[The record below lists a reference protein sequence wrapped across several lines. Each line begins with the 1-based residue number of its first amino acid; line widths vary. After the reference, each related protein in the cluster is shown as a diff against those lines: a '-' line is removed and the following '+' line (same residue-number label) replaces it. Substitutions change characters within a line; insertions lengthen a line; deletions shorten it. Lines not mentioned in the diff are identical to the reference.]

1 MKFFKENDKMPFIL
15 VAFGIILY
23 LVLSN
28 LPVVFSGISYVSSVA
43 FPFILGSCVAFI
55 INVPMS
61 FFERKLFYKLKKG
74 KRSLSLIMAIVSIVG
89 VILLVSRLIIPEL
102 VDTIFKLSNNI
113 PEYVKEIQALLEK
126 TSMNKP
132 MVHKYVNQITF
143 DWDKISGELI
153 TFLQDGATSMLNST
167 VSAITD
173 VVQFIVSF
181 ALGFVFALNALL
193 QKEKLSM
200 QVKKV
205 LVAFLPERV
214 AKYIVRVGRLSNN
227 AFSSFL
233 SGQCLEA
240 VILGCL
246 IFASMKLLG
255 LPYAVL
261 IAVFIGVM
269 SLIPIIGGFIGCWVG
284 VLLIFMVDWKQ
295 AIIFINF
302 ITLLGWSPKGEEELF
317 SHDELIEIVG
327 TVIYPHVVGNSV
339 GLPAI
344 WVLVAVTIGGN
355 IAGIVGMIFSIPF
368 CSVLYQL
375 FSEIVNKQ
383 IKKKNVDIP

>member
-173 VVQFIVSF
+173 VVQFIESF
-181 ALGFVFALNALL
+181 ALGFVFE
-193 QKEKLSM
+193 KERQERGLWNI
-200 QVKKV
+200 KKTV
-205 LVAFLPERV
+205 LAYVILTVIEFGSKRYGIPAGADRRTGV
-214 AKYIVRVGRLSNN
+214 VGR
-227 AFSSFL
+227 
-233 SGQCLEA
+233 QCA
-240 VILGCL
+240 KRQIN
-246 IFASMKLLG
+246 
-255 LPYAVL
+255 
-261 IAVFIGVM
+261 IGKIHTNPTFP
-269 SLIPIIGGFIGCWVG
+269 SYDGFI
-284 VLLIFMVDWKQ
+284 MPQ
-295 AIIFINF
+295 M
-302 ITLLGWSPKGEEELF
+302 EEN
-317 SHDELIEIVG
+317 
-327 TVIYPHVVGNSV
+327 GNYEK
-339 GLPAI
+339 
-344 WVLVAVTIGGN
+344 
-355 IAGIVGMIFSIPF
+355 
-368 CSVLYQL
+368 C
-375 FSEIVNKQ
+375 NKL
-383 IKKKNVDIP
+383 

>member
-1 MKFFKENDKMPFIL
+1 MKFFKENDKTPFIL

-28 LPVVFSGISYVSSVA
+28 LPVVFSGISYVSSVV

-295 AIIFINF
+295 AIIFI
-302 ITLLGWSPKGEEELF
+302 IMW
-317 SHDELIEIVG
+317 
-327 TVIYPHVVGNSV
+327 
-339 GLPAI
+339 
-344 WVLVAVTIGGN
+344 
-355 IAGIVGMIFSIPF
+355 
-368 CSVLYQL
+368 
-375 FSEIVNKQ
+375 
-383 IKKKNVDIP
+383 

>member
-153 TFLQDGATSMLNST
+153 TFLQDGSN
-167 VSAITD
+167 
-173 VVQFIVSF
+173 
-181 ALGFVFALNALL
+181 
-193 QKEKLSM
+193 KY
-200 QVKKV
+200 
-205 LVAFLPERV
+205 
-214 AKYIVRVGRLSNN
+214 AKFNGKCIDY
-227 AFSSFL
+227 
-233 SGQCLEA
+233 
-240 VILGCL
+240 GC
-246 IFASMKLLG
+246 
-255 LPYAVL
+255 
-261 IAVFIGVM
+261 
-269 SLIPIIGGFIGCWVG
+269 C
-284 VLLIFMVDWKQ
+284 
-295 AIIFINF
+295 AIIVKFCIGICVCTQCIASERKIINA
-302 ITLLGWSPKGEEELF
+302 GEKGIGRF
-317 SHDELIEIVG
+317 FTG
-327 TVIYPHVVGNSV
+327 TGCEVYCTS
-339 GLPAI
+339 
-344 WVLVAVTIGGN
+344 WKTI
-355 IAGIVGMIFSIPF
+355 
-368 CSVLYQL
+368 
-375 FSEIVNKQ
+375 K
-383 IKKKNVDIP
+383 

>member
-1 MKFFKENDKMPFIL
+1 
-15 VAFGIILY
+15 
-23 LVLSN
+23 
-28 LPVVFSGISYVSSVA
+28 
-43 FPFILGSCVAFI
+43 
-55 INVPMS
+55 
-61 FFERKLFYKLKKG
+61 
-74 KRSLSLIMAIVSIVG
+74 
-89 VILLVSRLIIPEL
+89 
-102 VDTIFKLSNNI
+102 
-113 PEYVKEIQALLEK
+113 
-126 TSMNKP
+126 

-295 AIIFINF
+295 AIIFIIMFVVVQQFEGN
-302 ITLLGWSPKGEEELF
+302 
-317 SHDELIEIVG
+317 
-327 TVIYPHVVGNSV
+327 VIYPHVVGNSV

-344 WVLVAVTIGGN
+344 WVLVAVKIGGN
-355 IAGIVGMIFSIPF
+355 IAGFVGMIFSIPF